1 MKRYDLPELI
11 KRWERGDMTSE
22 QAIGQILLWLATV
35 VERLTKLEA
44 GQKKAENG

>member
-22 QAIGQILLWLATV
+22 QAIGQILLWLAAV
-35 VERLTKLEA
+35 MERLTKLEA